1 MAPHTTITT
10 SSGQLLQ
17 RPESPTM
24 RQPRFWRSGASIQTM
39 SLVMHRS
46 RMVPSA
52 DPTRRRYLVSTAMLL
67 VELIKLVASL
77 TVACH
82 AQLRVQKKKQI
93 QQDTVA
99 RITQICRSIY
109 EALFSSGSWMLIL
122 PAGLYALQT
131 RLVYIAVSNMET
143 VPFQVTYQLK
153 ILTTVLFSIVMVQRV
168 ITPRQWIALVLLTL
182 GVAIVQVADSTPSST
197 SIPASFS
204 LANLGGL
211 LVQMCGQMP
220 NNTLE
225 GAATSTTPTP
235 PLAGVAYPRMNTTK
249 GFVAAI
255 TAAFIS
261 GFTGVYFEKLIK
273 ESRVSV
279 SLWTRNAQ
287 LSFYSLFPIAILGA
301 FWKDGAAIAE
311 HGFFAGYGPTVW
323 ATILL
328 QALGGIL
335 VAICITYADNVAK
348 NLAASFSIVVSYLA
362 NAVLFGEPM
371 TLNSSIG
378 IATVLASLYLYQR
391 SSTRPPG
398 SPLLPIDKNDINVQS
413 KELHEK

>member
-10 SSGQLLQ
+10 SPGPLQ

-24 RQPRFWRSGASIQTM
+24 RQPRFLRSGASIQTM
-39 SLVMHRS
+39 SLVFLVLQNSTLITVMHRS
-46 RMVPSA
+46 RMVPSS
-52 DPTRRRYLVSTAMLL
+52 DPKRHRYLVSTAMLL
-67 VELIKLVASL
+67 VELIKLAVSL
-77 TVACH
+77 AVACH
-82 AQLRVQKKKQI
+82 AQIR
-93 QQDTVA
+93 DA
-99 RITQICRSIY
+99 RTQSGAKAVPQPRSMVRLMCWSVY
-109 EALFSSGSWMLIL
+109 DSLFSSGSWMLIL

-153 ILTTVLFSIVMVQRV
+153 ILTTVLFSIIMVQRV

-182 GVAIVQVADSTPSST
+182 GVAIVQVADSTPLPSST
-197 SIPASFS
+197 PSSPSFS
-204 LANLGGL
+204 LVNLGGWL
-211 LVQMCGQMP
+211 MQMGGQSK
-220 NNTLE
+220 NST
-225 GAATSTTPTP
+225 AAAAAASTPTP
-235 PLAGVAYPRMNTTK
+235 LIGAAAHIHMNTTK
-249 GFVAAI
+249 GFIAAI

-287 LSFYSLFPIAILGA
+287 LSFYSLFPIAILGV
-301 FWKDGAAIAE
+301 FWKDGAAIAK
-311 HGFFAGYGPTVW
+311 HGFFVGYGPTVW

-362 NAVLFGEPM
+362 NAVLFDEPM
-371 TLNSSIG
+371 TLNVSFLPHW
-378 IATVLASLYLYQR
+378 TV
-391 SSTRPPG
+391 
-398 SPLLPIDKNDINVQS
+398 
-413 KELHEK
+413 HEQKIVA